1 MTKNQL
7 TSADVEQ
14 LRKAREAQKAAKQMG
29 VAAVEQQHQQPATPI
44 TSVSYETFIPIDGL
58 PSGGSFY
65 QSTISGQ
72 PLKVE
77 DLLLIQTINERNWY
91 KVFTEIFSR
100 RLRGV
105 DPHNILVCDE
115 IYLALWLRA
124 NSYPGYNFPHD
135 GFYCGNIDCGV
146 EVSSSAVDFGFLDM
160 DFTQDKLHEVQAKF
174 GGRNT
179 TTLVLKSGLEVTM
192 YMKRRSHLARVESV
206 LHRDFYAYGNNPPDE
221 LRQLLNIASIVS
233 FGDGMDVMD
242 TVARLRQLTVMD
254 FSDLISQIK
263 RYTISGEP
271 SIGLKCPACG
281 EVTHFRGY
289 TFQPSIYIPVDG

>member
-7 TSADVEQ
+7 SSADVEA
-14 LRKAREAQKAAKQMG
+14 LRKMRQAQKTAEKLG
-29 VAAVEQQHQQPATPI
+29 VPVAEPQQPAPV
-44 TSVSYETFIPIDGL
+44 TSVSYENFIPIEGL

-65 QSTISGQ
+65 QNTLSGQ

-100 RLRGV
+100 RIRGV

-135 GFYCGNIDCGV
+135 GFYCSNPDCGV
-146 EVSSSAVDFGFLDM
+146 EVPSSAVEFGFLDM
-160 DFTQDKLHEVQAKF
+160 DFATPQLQVVMAKF
-174 GGRNT
+174 GGRNS
-179 TTLVLKSGLEVTM
+179 TTLTLKSGLEVTM
-192 YMKRRSHLARVESV
+192 QMKRRTHLARVEAV

-221 LRQLLNIASIVS
+221 LRQLLNIATIVN

-263 RYTISGEP
+263 RYTLSGEP
-271 SIGLKCPACG
+271 SIDLKCPACG
-281 EVTHFRGY
+281 EVSQFKGY
-289 TFQPSIYIPVDG
+289 TFQPNIYIPLDG